1 MNSAPEVID
10 LMDTDSDEEETKP
23 DRRRLRSHSIPRSKR
38 KKYSEVATDS
48 STFSAAVAD
57 RRTHTSST
65 TIRRTIT
72 APSEE
77 SDDESRVSRNESS
90 DNNIQVA
97 AKKKAKNI
105 VKNAK
110 NTKNTDTKKKSRR
123 RDVAHGAKK
132 HKGNDFRGII
142 QSERKKFGTPRVR
155 EEATDSSYASEMLG
169 SRILI
174 DNKNYSSKRQNSQ
187 IERIVE
193 DNGVHYELFYT
204 KFVSRSGKK
213 FDYEDNSKCLNVC
226 SCSLSSK

>member
-77 SDDESRVSRNESS
+77 SDDESRVSGNESS

-123 RDVAHGAKK
+123 RDVARGAKK

-155 EEATDSSYASEMLG
+155 EEATDSSYASEMFG

-213 FDYEDNSKCLNVC
+213 FDYEDNSKCLNVF
-226 SCSLSSK
+226 LFFV